1 MSVTITLNPSLSFT
15 RIKFHT
21 FPPAQIDRL
30 MTGFRNRKEK
40 KSQISSNREELFEYI
55 YVLTKAKIP
64 GKI

>member
-30 MTGFRNRKEK
+30 IIGFRNRKEK
-40 KSQISSNREELFEYI
+40 KVRYLQTEKSCFEYI